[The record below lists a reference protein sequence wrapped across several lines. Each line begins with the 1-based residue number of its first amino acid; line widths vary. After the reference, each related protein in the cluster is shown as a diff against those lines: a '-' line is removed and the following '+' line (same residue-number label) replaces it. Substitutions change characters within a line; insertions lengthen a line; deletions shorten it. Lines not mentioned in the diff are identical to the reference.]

1 MSQSAPGRADSG
13 SDSDNKEFSC
23 DDCCKSYTV
32 QDSLSAHYRS
42 GNNNCSGVECPTC
55 DKDHFVNERGMKCHH
70 SRIHGESLR
79 GVTFNCDVCGEEA
92 VKEPHHYNQ
101 NGKNYCSHECQ
112 GKDLQ
117 QTKTVECEHC
127 GEANT
132 YSPPSEASRFC
143 SRECANEH
151 LCGEQHPSY
160 KARID
165 YYGHKWKPQRER
177 ALERDGYQCQI
188 CGAGREEIGKSPHV
202 HHITPVRKFDD
213 PNDAHDLDNL
223 VTLCPEHHME
233 WEGIPLR
240 PI

>member
-1 MSQSAPGRADSG
+1 
-13 SDSDNKEFSC
+13 
-23 DDCCKSYTV
+23 
-32 QDSLSAHYRS
+32 
-42 GNNNCSGVECPTC
+42 
-55 DKDHFVNERGMKCHH
+55 MKCHH

-165 YYGHKWKPQRER
+165 YYGHRWNPQRER

-188 CGAGREEIGKSPHV
+188 CGAGGEEIGKNPHV

-223 VTLCPEHHME
+223 VTLCPEHHAE